1 MRLDRVQI
9 KNFRSIQDQTIT
21 FDHRCRIL
29 VGINESGKSNVL
41 KAHSML
47 SPDVEPSEEDLREVS
62 PGEDAVEDSHVIFVF
77 TLEDHEI
84 KKVFEGVAEKVLTKH
99 KAPTLV
105 TYGGKGYS
113 LRELCTERNEGL
125 YKVDVKGETK
135 GFSYWRLSADWALHR
150 RWKKASSD
158 LGASKDFVNVSLN
171 DGRTI
176 ALKDFA
182 LIDAESYPEIP
193 SDVLDDV
200 DVEDVNALVAVEVR
214 AIVESALPGCVFWTY
229 DDDNLLPARINQAKF
244 VQNPDSCHPL
254 KNMFRLAG
262 ITDIQEA
269 LASAQKK
276 STHGVRNLLN
286 LVAKTSTKHIHSIW
300 SEYKDVSISLAPYGP
315 TEIDAGIKDTH
326 NLFEMSRRSD
336 GFKRFVSFLL
346 MVSAQVRTKQLTN
359 TLLLIDEPDNSLHP
373 SGARY
378 LREELIAISKNNYV
392 VYSTH
397 SIFMID
403 RDNIGRHL
411 ITTKK
416 NEVTKLKE
424 ANESNVV
431 DEEVLY
437 NSLGH
442 SVFENI
448 KKRNIVF
455 EGWRDK
461 ELFEVAISKLPPK
474 YNDLKGEF
482 KEIGSCYAHGVR
494 DIRYITPMIELANCE
509 CFIISDDDEI
519 SKEKQKE
526 YIKNKGYGT
535 WKRYSE
541 IQSGTTA
548 ITGEDFL
555 VAEAILAAWKKVK
568 NSRSGLPELAE
579 KDMNGVKGR
588 IYAISS
594 LLQKSGFQAEAKK
607 IIDEL
612 KEELFRDLKPS
623 HIDLSYHE
631 FLVQFSNLLRGHRG
645 SAR

>member
-1 MRLDRVQI
+1 L
-9 KNFRSIQDQTIT
+9 
-21 FDHRCRIL
+21 
-29 VGINESGKSNVL
+29 
-41 KAHSML
+41 
-47 SPDVEPSEEDLREVS
+47 PD
-62 PGEDAVEDSHVIFVF
+62 
-77 TLEDHEI
+77 
-84 KKVFEGVAEKVLTKH
+84 
-99 KAPTLV
+99 
-105 TYGGKGYS
+105 
-113 LRELCTERNEGL
+113 
-125 YKVDVKGETK
+125 
-135 GFSYWRLSADWALHR
+135 
-150 RWKKASSD
+150 
-158 LGASKDFVNVSLN
+158 
-171 DGRTI
+171 
-176 ALKDFA
+176 
-182 LIDAESYPEIP
+182 
-193 SDVLDDV
+193 
-200 DVEDVNALVAVEVR
+200 
-214 AIVESALPGCVFWTY
+214 CVYWTY
-229 DDDNLLPARINQAKF
+229 EDDNLLPARISQAKF

-262 ITDIQEA
+262 IADIQEA
-269 LASAQKK
+269 FASAQRK
-276 STHGVRNLLN
+276 STHGVRNLLD
-286 LVAKTSTKHIHSIW
+286 LVAKTATKHIHSIW
-300 SEYKDVSISLAPYGP
+300 SEYKNVRISLVPYGP

-346 MVSAQVRTKQLTN
+346 MVSAQVRTKQLAN

-416 NEVTKLKE
+416 NEVTRLTE
-424 ANESNVV
+424 ANESNFV

-442 SVFENI
+442 SVFEHI

-461 ELFEVAISKLPPK
+461 ELFEVAISKLPSK
-474 YNDLKGEF
+474 YKDLKEQF

-494 DIRYITPMIELANCE
+494 DIRYITPMIELANRE

-526 YIKNKGYGT
+526 YIKNRGYGT

-555 VAEAILAAWKKVK
+555 VAEAILAAWKKVW
-568 NSRSGLPELAE
+568 SIQPGLPELTV
-579 KDMNGVKGR
+579 KDINGTKGR
-588 IYAISS
+588 VHAISS
-594 LLQKSGFQAEAKK
+594 LLQKNGFHVEAKK
-607 IIDEL
+607 IVDEF
-612 KEELFRDLKPS
+612 KEELFNDLKPS
-623 HIDLSYHE
+623 HIDSSYYE
-631 FLVQFSNLLRGHRG
+631 LLVRFSNLLRGGKG
-645 SAR
+645 SAM

>member
-1 MRLDRVQI
+1 MRLTRVQI
-9 KNFRSIQDQTIT
+9 QNFRSIQDQTIT

-41 KAHSML
+41 KALSML
-47 SPDVEPSEEDLREVS
+47 SSDVKPSEEDLREVS
-62 PGEDAVEDSHVIFVF
+62 PNEDAVEDSHVLFIF

-84 KKVFEGVAEKVLTKH
+84 KVVFEEVAGKVLTKH

-113 LRELCTERNEGL
+113 LRELCADRNEGL

-135 GFSYWRLSADWALHR
+135 SFSYWRLPADCTLHR
-150 RWKKASSD
+150 RWKKVSSD
-158 LGASKDFVNVSLN
+158 LGAPKDLVNVSLN

-182 LIDAESYPEIP
+182 LIDAESYPEIS
-193 SDVLDDV
+193 SDVL
-200 DVEDVNALVAVEVR
+200 EDVAVEEVNAFLVAAVR
-214 AIVESALPGCVFWTY
+214 SIVKSALPGCVYWTY

-269 LASAQKK
+269 FASAQKK
-276 STHGVRNLLN
+276 STHGVRNLLD
-286 LVAKTSTKHIHSIW
+286 LVAKTATKHIHSIW
-300 SEYKDVSISLAPYGP
+300 SEYKDVSIGLAPYGP
-315 TEIDAGIKDTH
+315 TEIDAGIKDAH

-346 MVSAQVRTKQLTN
+346 MVSAQVRTEQLTN

-378 LREELIAISKNNYV
+378 LREELISISKNNYV
-392 VYSTH
+392 VYSSH

-416 NEVTKLKE
+416 NEVTKLTE
-424 ANESNVV
+424 ANESNFV

-442 SVFENI
+442 SVFEHI

-474 YNDLKGEF
+474 YKDLKEEF

-494 DIRYITPMIELANCE
+494 DIRYITPMIELANRE

-541 IQSGTTA
+541 IQSGATA
-548 ITGEDFL
+548 
-555 VAEAILAAWKKVK
+555 
-568 NSRSGLPELAE
+568 
-579 KDMNGVKGR
+579 
-588 IYAISS
+588 
-594 LLQKSGFQAEAKK
+594 
-607 IIDEL
+607 
-612 KEELFRDLKPS
+612 
-623 HIDLSYHE
+623 
-631 FLVQFSNLLRGHRG
+631 
-645 SAR
+645 